1 MIHSTPFH
9 MTQKKAQNRP
19 TTTLPW
25 LPPISVARQVAEI
38 ARDKQVTKAQP
49 ILPHFLYRG
58 RTTLLVAPPKTGKTT
73 WVWQV
78 ISAVANGSPVLGA
91 DVPQCRVL
99 VLALEEALGDT
110 KDRIL
115 ESGLA
120 KNTNVFVLSDHQVP
134 GHRPFEV
141 LEANVAIVKPDVI
154 IIDTLSV
161 YAQTEVASENDS
173 NAWLAV
179 LPEIN
184 KLAHRLDI
192 AVLLIHHTDKA
203 GTSARGSS
211 TITAVPDNLAY
222 LSEVKGQPSTVR
234 QLTYKGRQSKSGSF
248 LMDYDPST
256 RTYRKLEA
264 PEPVTTSS
272 TPARGDKAAP
282 SVQQRLVALMQAR
295 THANGALYADL
306 RKQAKAKGETV
317 DAALKAMVAA
327 GTARKTRDG
336 RAYRYA
342 VVN

>member
-1 MIHSTPFH
+1 MAHSTHIP
-9 MTQKKAQNRP
+9 MSQKKAQDRP
-19 TTTLPW
+19 TPTPPW
-25 LPPISVARQVAEI
+25 LPPESLARKVAAI

-49 ILPHFLYRG
+49 LVPHFLYRG

-73 WVWQV
+73 LVWQV
-78 ISAVANGSPVLGA
+78 ISAVATGSPVLGS

-120 KNTNVFVLSDHQVP
+120 NNTNVFVLSEHQVP

-141 LEANVAIVKPDVI
+141 LEANVAVVQPDLI

-184 KLAHRLDI
+184 KLAHRLNV
-192 AVLLIHHTDKA
+192 AVLLVHHTDKA

-234 QLTYKGRQSKSGSF
+234 QLTYKGRQSKSGSM
-248 LMDYDPST
+248 LMDCDPVT
-256 RTYRKLEA
+256 RKYRKLETPEGA
-264 PEPVTTSS
+264 PDT
-272 TPARGDKAAP
+272 AP
-282 SVQQRLVALMQAR
+282 STRPTKSVVSLKARLTELMRAR
-295 THANGALYADL
+295 THPDGTLYADL
-306 RKQAKAKGETV
+306 RKQRKAKAERV
-317 DAALKAMVAA
+317 DAELKAMVANGA
-327 GTARKTRDG
+327 ARKSRDG
-336 RAYRYA
+336 RAYRYSL
-342 VVN
+342 VS